1 MLHTV
6 MQAWP
11 LCQLLLEHSCVVP
24 EGCDFRGMGTRKACN
39 VGLMRR
45 SQACKLSLQR
55 CYGLV
60 LRRDGAFEFFY
71 LFAPRGRRSGCSGR
85 SELVTISIYCPP
97 HQEHHRQN
105 NE

>member
-6 MQAWP
+6 MQAWS
-11 LCQLLLEHSCVVP
+11 LRQLLLEHFCVVS
-24 EGCDFRGMGTRKACN
+24 ERCDFRGMSTRKACN
-39 VGLMRR
+39 VRLMRR

-60 LRRDGAFEFFY
+60 LCRDGAFEFLY
-71 LFAPRGRRSGCSGR
+71 LFAPRGCRSGCSSR
-85 SELVTISIYCPP
+85 SELVTISICCPP
-97 HQEHHRQN
+97 HQKRHRQN